1 MGWPM
6 FDPIFS
12 RILKAPLARGA
23 EALMERNITAT
34 QVTLGG
40 FAAAVL
46 CATAVAYG
54 YYVIGLLFL
63 IVNRIADGL
72 DGTLARMTQPTD
84 FGAYLDMVLDFVA
97 FTAIAAS
104 FAAGRPEH
112 AIPAVVVAASLM
124 GLASTFL
131 GFAVV
136 AATRGL
142 IPDMQSKPFNLAG
155 GIVETSEITVFLLVV
170 LVSPDLFPTA
180 AWVFSAAC
188 WVTMAQRIFEAR
200 ATFERG

>member
-1 MGWPM
+1 M

>member
-1 MGWPM
+1 M

-12 RILKAPLARGA
+12 RILKAPMARGA
-23 EALMERNITAT
+23 EALMERHITAT
-34 QVTLGG
+34 QVTLAG

-54 YYVIGLLFL
+54 YYVIGLVFL
-63 IVNRIADGL
+63 IVNRLADGM
-72 DGTLARMTQPTD
+72 DGALARMTHPTD

-97 FTAIAAS
+97 FTAIAGS
-104 FAAGRPEH
+104 FAAGRPDH
-112 AIPAVVVAASLM
+112 AIAAVVVAASLM

-131 GFAVV
+131 GFAVI
-136 AATRGL
+136 AAARGL
-142 IPDMQSKPFNLAG
+142 IPDMQSKPFTMAG
-155 GIVETSEITVFLLVV
+155 GIVETSEITVFLLIV
-170 LVSPDLFPTA
+170 LVMPDLFPTA
-180 AWVFSAAC
+180 AWIFSAAC

>member
-1 MGWPM
+1 M
-6 FDPIFS
+6 FDPIFT
-12 RILKAPLARGA
+12 RVLRAPLAKGA
-23 EALMERNITAT
+23 EALAERHISAT

-54 YYVIGLLFL
+54 FYWLGFLLL
-63 IVNRIADGL
+63 IANRVADGV
-72 DGTLARMTQPTD
+72 DGALARMTHPTD

-97 FTAIAAS
+97 FTLIAGS

-112 AIPAVVVAASLM
+112 AVPAVVVAASLM

-142 IPDMQSKPFNLAG
+142 IPDMKDKPFTLAG
-155 GIVETSEITVFLLVV
+155 GIVETSEITVFLLIV
-170 LVSPDLFPTA
+170 LLWPSVFPTA
-180 AWVFSAAC
+180 AWIFSAAC
-188 WVTMAQRIFEAR
+188 WVTMAQRIYEAR